1 MFIQKQIK
9 MGDFSSY
16 YKYEKFEVIGDEL
29 IPLGIYSIDADGTMP
44 YVVKEE
50 CDTACGCIE
59 PQYRWIQT
67 EDTICIE
74 VLTQTVSGSPY
85 CVGYDRYEDVYSQVS
100 YDNGVT
106 WETTATTSTMI
117 EENSSACGYVPPT
130 PTTEYR
136 WVDDGGTTCVG
147 VDKYNRK
154 VKQVSYDGGSTWMN
168 VSPLTVSATTLV
180 EANSLDCGY
189 VVPQYRTISGDPY
202 CTGVDKYEDVYS
214 QVSYDGG
221 SSWETTAT
229 TSTLIQAKSADC
241 GYAERTISGTPYC
254 DGADLVVVTSAQT
267 SSDSGSTWTTV
278 STAIT
283 MVESGSSQCHQTVHV
298 TGVTLNKNSMSL
310 NSGSSETLVATVS
323 PSNADDKSV
332 TWSSNNTSVATV
344 NSSGLVS
351 AVTSGS
357 ATITV
362 TTTDGG
368 YTAQC
373 SVSVSVP
380 IPASPKF
387 TLTLSDS
394 SVVSAECDSTSSI
407 TQAEISAYTSTT
419 VSVEIGEC
427 VTSIDFYAFYG
438 CSGLTSVTIPNGVT
452 IIDVFAFGNCTGL
465 TSIDIP
471 DSVTEIAGDA
481 FLYCPSLTSITIGSG
496 VTSIG
501 WDAFK
506 DCSSLT
512 SITVNATTPPALR
525 SDAFNNTNNCPI
537 YVPCE
542 SVSAYQAATN
552 WSTYASRIEG
562 IPPCGSPTIDGKFAV
577 TLTNSSAITAACDS
591 TSAITSAETSDFR
604 RDILTATIGDCVTE
618 IGAEAFSYGLGY
630 LPITSLTLSNSV
642 TTLRNNAFHFSS
654 LYDVDLK
661 NVTTLWNGCFSGSH
675 NLSSVTMSNV
685 VDIKADAFWLCD
697 NLVRVNSNVDGVIN
711 IPSTVTSIG
720 RNPFAN
726 CPLITSVTVDSSNTV
741 YDSRN
746 NCNAVIKTSSNALII
761 GCKNT
766 VIPNTVRSIGSWAFR
781 GYDIP
786 SITLPNGITTIGSGA
801 FEGTTLTSITIP
813 STVTTIY
820 GSAFRGCL
828 NLEGLNIG
836 SGVTTINKYAFSGC
850 KSLTS
855 VTVPNTVTSIGEEAF
870 YHCTGLTSVTLGSS
884 VDTIGDNAFNG
895 CSGLTS
901 ITCLATRAAS
911 LGSSVFDGTNDC
923 PIYVPSGSVNDY
935 KAVWSSYSSR
945 IQAIPNS

>member
-180 EANSLDCGY
+180 EANSPDCGY
-189 VVPQYRTISGDPY
+189 VAPQYRTISGDPY
-202 CTGVDKYEDVYS
+202 CNGVDKYEDVYS

-229 TSTLIQAKSADC
+229 TVTLVQAKSTDCGFSARTISTATTCVGVDKHYLDEYQESSDSGATWTTISSSTGTLIEAKSADC

-380 IPASPKF
+380 TPPTPTIDGKF

-394 SVVSAECDSTSSI
+394 STVSAECDSTSAI
-407 TQAEISAYTSTT
+407 TKAEISAYTFTT
-419 VSVEIGEC
+419 VSAEIGDCVTTIGDNTFENC
-427 VTSIDFYAFYG
+427 SGLTSVVISNGVTNIGQFAFYNCSGLTSVVIPDNVTSIMYGAFQRCTSITSCTIGDGIVTISSSLFRGCSSLSRITIPNNITSLGNSSFSGCTSLSTITIPNSVTSIGYTVFQN
-438 CSGLTSVTIPNGVT
+438 CSGLTSVTI
-452 IIDVFAFGNCTGL
+452 
-465 TSIDIP
+465 
-471 DSVTEIAGDA
+471 
-481 FLYCPSLTSITIGSG
+481 GSG
-496 VTSIG
+496 ATSIG
-501 WDAFK
+501 NSAFANCK
-506 DCSSLT
+506 SLQ
-512 SITVNATTPPALR
+512 SITCLATTPATLGGLYT
-525 SDAFNNTNNCPI
+525 FYNTNNCPI

-542 SVSAYQAATN
+542 SVSAYQTAWDGLVDT
-552 WSTYASRIEG
+552 SRIQALPNSDYQG
-562 IPPCGSPTIDGKFAV
+562 IYSGVLSNGTVSIMVRITGS
-577 TLTNSSAITAACDS
+577 TLTSGNVSSHREDTVRANIGTAITAIDDN
-591 TSAITSAETSDFR
+591 T
-604 RDILTATIGDCVTE
+604 
-618 IGAEAFSYGLGY
+618 
-630 LPITSLTLSNSV
+630 
-642 TTLRNNAFHFSS
+642 
-654 LYDVDLK
+654 
-661 NVTTLWNGCFSGSH
+661 FSGF
-675 NLSSVTMSNV
+675 TM
-685 VDIKADAFWLCD
+685 LTE
-697 NLVRVNSNVDGVIN
+697 VNI
-711 IPSTVTSIG
+711 
-720 RNPFAN
+720 A
-726 CPLITSVTVDSSNTV
+726 
-741 YDSRN
+741 
-746 NCNAVIKTSSNALII
+746 
-761 GCKNT
+761 
-766 VIPNTVRSIGSWAFR
+766 
-781 GYDIP
+781 
-786 SITLPNGITTIGSGA
+786 
-801 FEGTTLTSITIP
+801 
-813 STVTTIY
+813 STVTTI
-820 GSAFRGCL
+820 GNNAFKDCPQM
-828 NLEGLNIG
+828 NIIR
-836 SGVTTINKYAFSGC
+836 VNATTPPA
-850 KSLTS
+850 
-855 VTVPNTVTSIGEEAF
+855 
-870 YHCTGLTSVTLGSS
+870 LGS
-884 VDTIGDNAFNG
+884 N
-895 CSGLTS
+895 
-901 ITCLATRAAS
+901 
-911 LGSSVFDGTNDC
+911 VFDGTNDC
-923 PIYVPSGSVNDY
+923 PIQVPCGYASTYKSASG
-935 KAVWSSYSSR
+935 WSTYASR
-945 IQAIPNS
+945 II

>member
-1 MFIQKQIK
+1 

-16 YKYEKFEVIGDEL
+16 YKYEKFEVLGDEL

-44 YVVKEE
+44 YVVKKE

-67 EDTICIE
+67 EDTICVE

-85 CVGYDRYEDVYSQVS
+85 CVGFDRYEDVYSQVS

-106 WETTATTSTMI
+106 WETTATTSTLI

-180 EANSLDCGY
+180 EVNSPDCGY
-189 VVPQYRTISGDPY
+189 IAPQYRTISGDPY
-202 CTGVDKYEDVYS
+202 CNGVDKYEDVYS

-380 IPASPKF
+380 TPPTPTIDGKF
-387 TLTLSDS
+387 ILTLSDS
-394 SVVSAECDSTSSI
+394 STVSAECDSTSAI
-407 TQAEISAYTSTT
+407 TTAETYNYHLDIISAT
-419 VSVEIGEC
+419 IGDC
-427 VTSIDFYAFYG
+427 VTTIGDEAFNN
-438 CSGLTSVTIPNGVT
+438 CMTLTSVTIPNSVT
-452 IIDVFAFGNCTGL
+452 TIGNNAFNGCDLYGISLPGTLINLGDGAFKYCQYLQDVNIPVGYVPNECFSHCPNLKDVDFSFNTTTIDFGAFSSCYSL
-465 TSIDIP
+465 ESIDIP
-471 DSVTEIAGDA
+471 SAIE
-481 FLYCPSLTSITIGSG
+481 SINYE
-496 VTSIG
+496 
-501 WDAFK
+501 AFK
-506 DCSSLT
+506 NCENLAS
-512 SITVNATTPPALR
+512 VYVHATTPPTLR
-525 SDAFNNTNNCPI
+525 NDSFDGTPIADGTGTI
-537 YVPCE
+537 YVPAA
-542 SVSAYQAATN
+542 SVNAYKAASG
-552 WSTYASRIEG
+552 WSTYASQ
-562 IPPCGSPTIDGKFAV
+562 
-577 TLTNSSAITAACDS
+577 
-591 TSAITSAETSDFR
+591 
-604 RDILTATIGDCVTE
+604 
-618 IGAEAFSYGLGY
+618 
-630 LPITSLTLSNSV
+630 
-642 TTLRNNAFHFSS
+642 
-654 LYDVDLK
+654 
-661 NVTTLWNGCFSGSH
+661 
-675 NLSSVTMSNV
+675 
-685 VDIKADAFWLCD
+685 
-697 NLVRVNSNVDGVIN
+697 
-711 IPSTVTSIG
+711 
-720 RNPFAN
+720 
-726 CPLITSVTVDSSNTV
+726 
-741 YDSRN
+741 
-746 NCNAVIKTSSNALII
+746 
-761 GCKNT
+761 
-766 VIPNTVRSIGSWAFR
+766 
-781 GYDIP
+781 
-786 SITLPNGITTIGSGA
+786 
-801 FEGTTLTSITIP
+801 
-813 STVTTIY
+813 
-820 GSAFRGCL
+820 
-828 NLEGLNIG
+828 
-836 SGVTTINKYAFSGC
+836 
-850 KSLTS
+850 
-855 VTVPNTVTSIGEEAF
+855 
-870 YHCTGLTSVTLGSS
+870 
-884 VDTIGDNAFNG
+884 
-895 CSGLTS
+895 
-901 ITCLATRAAS
+901 
-911 LGSSVFDGTNDC
+911 
-923 PIYVPSGSVNDY
+923 
-935 KAVWSSYSSR
+935 
-945 IQAIPNS
+945 IQAIP

>member
-1 MFIQKQIK
+1 

-44 YVVKEE
+44 YVVKKE

-180 EANSLDCGY
+180 EANSPDCGY
-189 VVPQYRTISGDPY
+189 VAPQYRTISGDPY
-202 CTGVDKYEDVYS
+202 CNGVDKYKDVYS

-229 TSTLIQAKSADC
+229 TLTLIQAKSADCGYAERTISGDPYCSGVDKYVDVSAQTSSDSGSTWTTTATTPTLVQAKSTDCGFSARTISTATTCVGVDKHYLDEYQESYDFGQTWTTISSSTGTLIEAKSADC

-380 IPASPKF
+380 TPPTPTIDGKF
-387 TLTLSDS
+387 KLTLSDS
-394 SVVSAECDSTSSI
+394 STVSAECDSTSAI
-407 TQAEISAYTSTT
+407 TKAEISAYTSTT
-419 VSVEIGEC
+419 VSAEIGDC
-427 VTSIDFYAFYG
+427 VTNIGNEAFYN
-438 CSGLTSVTIPNGVT
+438 CRYLNS
-452 IIDVFAFGNCTGL
+452 II
-465 TSIDIP
+465 IP
-471 DSVTEIAGDA
+471 DSVTTLGDSA
-481 FLYCPSLTSITIGSG
+481 FFNSGIQSCIIGSG
-496 VTSIG
+496 VTRIPYMCFDDTNLSAITISDNVTSISS
-501 WDAFK
+501 DAFEN
-506 DCSSLT
+506 CSRLVSVTIGSGITYIGGWAFQNCPSLLSVT
-512 SITVNATTPPALR
+512 INATTPPSLGSFVFR
-525 SDAFNNTNNCPI
+525 YSDNCLI
-537 YVPCE
+537 YVPAA
-542 SVSAYQAATN
+542 SVNAYKSASG
-552 WSTYASRIEG
+552 WGSYANRIQ
-562 IPPCGSPTIDGKFAV
+562 
-577 TLTNSSAITAACDS
+577 
-591 TSAITSAETSDFR
+591 
-604 RDILTATIGDCVTE
+604 
-618 IGAEAFSYGLGY
+618 
-630 LPITSLTLSNSV
+630 PIT
-642 TTLRNNAFHFSS
+642 
-654 LYDVDLK
+654 
-661 NVTTLWNGCFSGSH
+661 
-675 NLSSVTMSNV
+675 
-685 VDIKADAFWLCD
+685 
-697 NLVRVNSNVDGVIN
+697 
-711 IPSTVTSIG
+711 
-720 RNPFAN
+720 
-726 CPLITSVTVDSSNTV
+726 
-741 YDSRN
+741 
-746 NCNAVIKTSSNALII
+746 
-761 GCKNT
+761 
-766 VIPNTVRSIGSWAFR
+766 
-781 GYDIP
+781 
-786 SITLPNGITTIGSGA
+786 
-801 FEGTTLTSITIP
+801 
-813 STVTTIY
+813 
-820 GSAFRGCL
+820 
-828 NLEGLNIG
+828 
-836 SGVTTINKYAFSGC
+836 
-850 KSLTS
+850 
-855 VTVPNTVTSIGEEAF
+855 
-870 YHCTGLTSVTLGSS
+870 
-884 VDTIGDNAFNG
+884 
-895 CSGLTS
+895 
-901 ITCLATRAAS
+901 
-911 LGSSVFDGTNDC
+911 
-923 PIYVPSGSVNDY
+923 
-935 KAVWSSYSSR
+935 
-945 IQAIPNS
+945 

>member
-1 MFIQKQIK
+1 

-180 EANSLDCGY
+180 EANSPDCGY
-189 VVPQYRTISGDPY
+189 IAPQYRTISGDPY
-202 CTGVDKYEDVYS
+202 CNGVDKYEDVYS

-229 TSTLIQAKSADC
+229 TPTLVQAKSTDCGFSARTVSTATTCVGVDKHYLDEYQESSDSGATWTTISSSTGTLIEAKSADC

-310 NSGSSETLVATVS
+310 NSGSSEILVATVS

-332 TWSSNNTSVATV
+332 TWSSDNTSVATV

-351 AVTSGS
+351 GVTSGS

-380 IPASPKF
+380 TPPTPTIDGKF
-387 TLTLSDS
+387 KLTLSDAS
-394 SVVSAECDSTSSI
+394 TVSAECDSTSAI
-407 TQAEISAYTSTT
+407 TQAEISAYTLTT
-419 VSVEIGEC
+419 VSAEIGDC
-427 VTSIDFYAFYG
+427 VTTIGDNTFEN
-438 CSGLTSVTIPNGVT
+438 CSGLTSVVIPSGVTNIGQFAFSYCSGLTSVVIPDNVTSIMYGAFRNCTSLTSCTIGDGIVTISSGLFRGCSSLSRITIPNNIT
-452 IIDVFAFGNCTGL
+452 SLGNYSFSACT
-465 TSIDIP
+465 
-471 DSVTEIAGDA
+471 
-481 FLYCPSLTSITIGSG
+481 SLSTITIPNS

-501 WDAFK
+501 YSVFQNCTSLTSVTIGNGTTSIGNTAFAN
-506 DCSSLT
+506 CSSLQ
-512 SITVNATTPPALR
+512 SITCLATTPATLGGQYT
-525 SDAFNNTNNCPI
+525 FYGTNDCPI

-542 SVSAYQAATN
+542 SVSAYQTAWDGYVDTSRIQATPTQGDYEGIYSGSLSN
-552 WSTYASRIEG
+552 GAVSIMVRITGSTLTSGNVSSHREDTVRANIGTAITEIDDNTFSGFTMLREAKIASTVTTIGNNAFKDCPQMNIIRVNSTTPPTLGSNAFDGTNNCPIQVPCGYANTYKSASGWSTYASRI
-562 IPPCGSPTIDGKFAV
+562 I
-577 TLTNSSAITAACDS
+577 
-591 TSAITSAETSDFR
+591 
-604 RDILTATIGDCVTE
+604 
-618 IGAEAFSYGLGY
+618 
-630 LPITSLTLSNSV
+630 
-642 TTLRNNAFHFSS
+642 
-654 LYDVDLK
+654 
-661 NVTTLWNGCFSGSH
+661 
-675 NLSSVTMSNV
+675 
-685 VDIKADAFWLCD
+685 
-697 NLVRVNSNVDGVIN
+697 
-711 IPSTVTSIG
+711 
-720 RNPFAN
+720 
-726 CPLITSVTVDSSNTV
+726 
-741 YDSRN
+741 
-746 NCNAVIKTSSNALII
+746 
-761 GCKNT
+761 
-766 VIPNTVRSIGSWAFR
+766 
-781 GYDIP
+781 
-786 SITLPNGITTIGSGA
+786 
-801 FEGTTLTSITIP
+801 
-813 STVTTIY
+813 
-820 GSAFRGCL
+820 
-828 NLEGLNIG
+828 
-836 SGVTTINKYAFSGC
+836 
-850 KSLTS
+850 
-855 VTVPNTVTSIGEEAF
+855 
-870 YHCTGLTSVTLGSS
+870 
-884 VDTIGDNAFNG
+884 
-895 CSGLTS
+895 
-901 ITCLATRAAS
+901 
-911 LGSSVFDGTNDC
+911 
-923 PIYVPSGSVNDY
+923 
-935 KAVWSSYSSR
+935 
-945 IQAIPNS
+945 

>member
-180 EANSLDCGY
+180 EANSPDCGY
-189 VVPQYRTISGDPY
+189 IAPQYRTISGDPY

-229 TSTLIQAKSADC
+229 TATLVQAKSTDCGFSARTISTATTCVGVDKHYLDEYQESYDFGQTWTTISSSTGTLIEAKSADC

-351 AVTSGS
+351 GVTSGS

-380 IPASPKF
+380 TPPTPTGGKF

-394 SVVSAECDSTSSI
+394 STVTAACDSTSAI
-407 TQAEISAYTSTT
+407 TSGEVAPQYSGSVVSA
-419 VSVEIGEC
+419 VIGDC
-427 VTSIDFYAFYG
+427 VTTIGSYAFSN
-438 CSGLTSVTIPNGVT
+438 CSSLTSVTIPNTVT
-452 IIDVFAFGNCTGL
+452 LLN
-465 TSIDIP
+465 S
-471 DSVTEIAGDA
+471 DA
-481 FLYCPSLTSITIGSG
+481 FSHSGLLTLNIPNSVETIRNYAVYDCPSLTSVTIGAG
-496 VTSIG
+496 VTTIGARAFNRSSNLESIYV
-501 WDAFK
+501 
-506 DCSSLT
+506 L
-512 SITVNATTPPALR
+512 ATTPPTLGNY
-525 SDAFNNTNNCPI
+525 AFDGTNNCPI

-542 SVSAYQAATN
+542 SVSAYQSATN
-552 WSTYASRIEG
+552 WSGYASRIQALQ
-562 IPPCGSPTIDGKFAV
+562 TQAD
-577 TLTNSSAITAACDS
+577 
-591 TSAITSAETSDFR
+591 
-604 RDILTATIGDCVTE
+604 
-618 IGAEAFSYGLGY
+618 YGGVYRGL
-630 LPITSLTLSNSV
+630 LSNGSV
-642 TTLRNNAFHFSS
+642 HFVIR
-654 LYDVDLK
+654 L
-661 NVTTLWNGCFSGSH
+661 TGS
-675 NLSSVTMSNV
+675 
-685 VDIKADAFWLCD
+685 
-697 NLVRVNSNVDGVIN
+697 
-711 IPSTVTSIG
+711 
-720 RNPFAN
+720 
-726 CPLITSVTVDSSNTV
+726 
-741 YDSRN
+741 
-746 NCNAVIKTSSNALII
+746 
-761 GCKNT
+761 
-766 VIPNTVRSIGSWAFR
+766 
-781 GYDIP
+781 
-786 SITLPNGITTIGSGA
+786 
-801 FEGTTLTSITIP
+801 TLTSGDVSTHRDDTIKSFVGTGVTAIDDNTFSGFTMLTEVNIA
-813 STVTTIY
+813 STVTTI
-820 GSAFRGCL
+820 GNNAFKDCPQM
-828 NLEGLNIG
+828 NVIIVN
-836 SGVTTINKYAFSGC
+836 STT
-850 KSLTS
+850 
-855 VTVPNTVTSIGEEAF
+855 PP
-870 YHCTGLTSVTLGSS
+870 TLGS
-884 VDTIGDNAFNG
+884 NA
-895 CSGLTS
+895 
-901 ITCLATRAAS
+901 
-911 LGSSVFDGTNDC
+911 FDGTNDC
-923 PIYVPSGSVNDY
+923 PIQVPCGYASAYKSASG
-935 KAVWSSYSSR
+935 WSTYASR
-945 IQAIPNS
+945 II

>member
-1 MFIQKQIK
+1 

-16 YKYEKFEVIGDEL
+16 YKYEKFEVLGDEL

-44 YVVKEE
+44 YVVKKE

-85 CVGYDRYEDVYSQVS
+85 CVGFDRYEDVYSQVS

-106 WETTATTSTMI
+106 WETTATTSTLI

-180 EANSLDCGY
+180 EVNSPDCGY
-189 VVPQYRTISGDPY
+189 IAPQYRTISGDPY
-202 CTGVDKYEDVYS
+202 CNGVDKYEDVYS

-380 IPASPKF
+380 TPPTPTIDGKF
-387 TLTLSDS
+387 ILTLSDS
-394 SVVSAECDSTSSI
+394 STVSAECDSTSAI
-407 TQAEISAYTSTT
+407 TTAETYNYHLDIISAT
-419 VSVEIGEC
+419 IGDC
-427 VTSIDFYAFYG
+427 VTTIGDEAFNN
-438 CSGLTSVTIPNGVT
+438 CMTLTSVTIPNSVT
-452 IIDVFAFGNCTGL
+452 TIGNNAFNGCDLYGISLPGTLINLGDGAFKYCQYLQDVNIPVGYVPNECFSHCPNLKDVDFSFNTTTIDFGAFSSCYSL
-465 TSIDIP
+465 ESIDIP
-471 DSVTEIAGDA
+471 SAIE
-481 FLYCPSLTSITIGSG
+481 SINYE
-496 VTSIG
+496 
-501 WDAFK
+501 AFK
-506 DCSSLT
+506 NCENLAS
-512 SITVNATTPPALR
+512 VYVHATTPPTLR
-525 SDAFNNTNNCPI
+525 NDSFDGTPIADGTGTI
-537 YVPCE
+537 YVPAA
-542 SVSAYQAATN
+542 SVNAYKAASG
-552 WSTYASRIEG
+552 WSTYASQ
-562 IPPCGSPTIDGKFAV
+562 
-577 TLTNSSAITAACDS
+577 
-591 TSAITSAETSDFR
+591 
-604 RDILTATIGDCVTE
+604 
-618 IGAEAFSYGLGY
+618 
-630 LPITSLTLSNSV
+630 
-642 TTLRNNAFHFSS
+642 
-654 LYDVDLK
+654 
-661 NVTTLWNGCFSGSH
+661 
-675 NLSSVTMSNV
+675 
-685 VDIKADAFWLCD
+685 
-697 NLVRVNSNVDGVIN
+697 
-711 IPSTVTSIG
+711 
-720 RNPFAN
+720 
-726 CPLITSVTVDSSNTV
+726 
-741 YDSRN
+741 
-746 NCNAVIKTSSNALII
+746 
-761 GCKNT
+761 
-766 VIPNTVRSIGSWAFR
+766 
-781 GYDIP
+781 
-786 SITLPNGITTIGSGA
+786 
-801 FEGTTLTSITIP
+801 
-813 STVTTIY
+813 
-820 GSAFRGCL
+820 
-828 NLEGLNIG
+828 
-836 SGVTTINKYAFSGC
+836 
-850 KSLTS
+850 
-855 VTVPNTVTSIGEEAF
+855 
-870 YHCTGLTSVTLGSS
+870 
-884 VDTIGDNAFNG
+884 
-895 CSGLTS
+895 
-901 ITCLATRAAS
+901 
-911 LGSSVFDGTNDC
+911 
-923 PIYVPSGSVNDY
+923 
-935 KAVWSSYSSR
+935 
-945 IQAIPNS
+945 IQAIP